1 MNRRQRAVHVSYQN
15 IESVLD
21 RHVESV
27 SFDEH
32 EAFER
37 CHQRWLER
45 LENIG
50 TLNTRQAQ
58 LDSRGVTADKEAKR
72 ERLVT
77 ATLAVSQAAR
87 AWALEN
93 ENADLAQT
101 MNVSRTALLR
111 SSSRAATDLA
121 QRVYDTASATV
132 LVPHGETVAK
142 LKALQDAIKKFM
154 AASPLPRQKISSRK
168 STTERLA
175 EELIATERCLTEG
188 LDLLIGQFETEFP
201 EFVAEFRNA
210 RVVAEGGS
218 KPELKVVQP
227 ADTVTPKAAYASDR
241 QDARSTCCV
250 TRSAA
255 RRWDRGGRPSTP
267 GRSRTRSR

>member
-1 MNRRQRAVHVSYQN
+1 MNRRQQAVHVSYQN

-27 SFDEH
+27 SFDDH
-32 EAFER
+32 AAFER

-50 TLNTRQAQ
+50 TLNTQQAQ

-93 ENADLAQT
+93 ENAELAQT
-101 MNVSRTALLR
+101 MDVSRTALLR
-111 SSSRAATDLA
+111 SSARTATDLA
-121 QRVYDTASATV
+121 QRVYDAASATATAAV
-132 LVPHGETVAK
+132 LVPHGVTVAK
-142 LKALQDAIKKFM
+142 LKALQDAIKKFT
-154 AASPLPRQKISSRK
+154 AAMPLPRQKITSRK
-168 STTERLA
+168 SARQRLA
-175 EELIATERCLTEG
+175 EEFSAAERCLTEG

-201 EFVAEFRNA
+201 EFVAEYRNA
-210 RVVAEGGS
+210 RVVAEAGS

-227 ADTVTPKAAYASDR
+227 DDTVTPKAA
-241 QDARSTCCV
+241 
-250 TRSAA
+250 
-255 RRWDRGGRPSTP
+255 
-267 GRSRTRSR
+267 